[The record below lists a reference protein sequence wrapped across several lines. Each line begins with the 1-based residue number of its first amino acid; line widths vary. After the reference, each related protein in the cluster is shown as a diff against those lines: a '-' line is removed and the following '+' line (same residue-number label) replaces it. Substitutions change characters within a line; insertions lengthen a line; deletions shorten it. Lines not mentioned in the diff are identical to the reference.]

1 MKKNTFRKQERL
13 CSKKHIEELFAG
25 DSQSFTAYPLRVV
38 FASMEGTEESTQ
50 DNFFKVLISVSKRH
64 FKHAVSRNRIKR
76 LIREAWRLNKHI
88 LTESVGTQRLML
100 AFIWMSDKTADYATI
115 TSSVKSLLPRVA
127 ENLQQQ

>member
-1 MKKNTFRKQERL
+1 
-13 CSKKHIEELFAG
+13 
-25 DSQSFTAYPLRVV
+25 
-38 FASMEGTEESTQ
+38 MEGTEESTQ